1 MRRPSQP
8 WRIRRIRI
16 FLIGVAI
23 LLVGLGASV
32 FIYVTA
38 PDERSDV
45 LRYEM
50 VDGVAYAVL
59 AGDSKQ
65 YRHDLERFGGKAA
78 VFADDFNR
86 WLSGL
91 WKGKKLALT
100 LAVLTAVIA
109 LGFFRAAT
117 RDDARDQ

>member
-50 VDGVAYAVL
+50 VDGEAYAVL